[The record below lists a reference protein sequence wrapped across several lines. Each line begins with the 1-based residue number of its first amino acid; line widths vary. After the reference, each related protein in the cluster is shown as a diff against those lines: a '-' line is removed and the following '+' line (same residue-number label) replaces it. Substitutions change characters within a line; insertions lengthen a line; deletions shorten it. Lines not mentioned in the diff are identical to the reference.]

1 MATYGDFSSLLQL
14 GVGVG
19 IGLSLFRAPVDLRVA
34 KLMRIL
40 GGEITALRGSETQ
53 FGIRKR
59 RDMQD
64 LEFGFTTVRLSLE
77 RRQLPFMI
85 CALFLAALNLAGLM
99 AATLDKDRAACGF
112 ELYGLLFVTVGGFL
126 LLLVAMEIM
135 ARLYLSDVT
144 KELRELQARRAPPAA
159 AELAYGKP

>member
-85 CALFLAALNLAGLM
+85 CALSMLEN
-99 AATLDKDRAACGF
+99 RARTVRPGSMRRGF
-112 ELYGLLFVTVGGFL
+112 P
-126 LLLVAMEIM
+126 
-135 ARLYLSDVT
+135 
-144 KELRELQARRAPPAA
+144 LQAMSRISVPMFSPSRSQSVQM
-159 AELAYGKP
+159 